1 MIMEKLKDT
10 NNLTTQE
17 QLIASYILEN
27 PDKVKSVSSHQ
38 LARLAYTSQS
48 TVIRLC
54 RKLGFD
60 SFREFQIEYNL
71 DYKNS
76 LLHCEINN
84 DTPINMKTRYEEI
97 VHLLPKIQMNT
108 ITKLQSTLNQ
118 NKMIRI
124 ANYLVHSDYIDLYGL
139 GISNIIINQAAFK
152 FRSIGFNCTA
162 HDGLNSHYI
171 LAANNN
177 KRVALL
183 LTFTGA
189 NATILEISKKLKKN
203 HIYTVIICEYNSEK
217 LHDYCDE
224 VICIDSGISYLN
236 LESYTS
242 IISAH
247 FAFDI
252 LFSLMLTSN
261 YDKSL
266 EASINLLSEKNK
278 TNK

>member
-1 MIMEKLKDT
+1 MILEKLRDT

-17 QLIASYILEN
+17 KLIASYILEN
-27 PDKVKSVSSHQ
+27 PDKVKSVSSRK
-38 LARLAYTSQS
+38 LAKLTYASQS

-54 RKLGFD
+54 KKLGFD
-60 SFREFQIEYNL
+60 SFKEFQIEYNL

-76 LLHCEINN
+76 LLYYEIDN

-97 VHLLPKIQMNT
+97 IHLLPKIQMNT
-108 ITKLQSTLNQ
+108 LTKLQSTLNQ
-118 NKMIRI
+118 NTMIRV
-124 ANYLVHSDYIDLYGL
+124 ANYLTHADYIDLYGL
-139 GISNIIINQAAFK
+139 GLSNIIVKQAAFK
-152 FRSIGFNCTA
+152 FMSIGFNCA
-162 HDGLNSHYI
+162 VHDGLNTHYV
-171 LAANNN
+171 LTANAN

-183 LTFTGA
+183 LTFTGK
-189 NATILEISKKLKKN
+189 NATILNISKKLMQN
-203 HIYTVIICEYNSEK
+203 HIYTVIMCENNSEN
-217 LHDYCDE
+217 LHEYCNE

-252 LFSLMLTSN
+252 LFSLMLTNN

-266 EASINLLSEKNK
+266 EASINLSKEKEK
-278 TNK
+278 ID